1 MARSKATVRTFAWDG
16 DIAAVVSA
24 WAAERG
30 FEAGL
35 SDDGVLRY
43 WGMPQGTREVPMAVL
58 CVTAAAREGQVEL
71 RFWIVSGSAV
81 RLATLFAVPSSM
93 GIESGGFVGF
103 VYRRRTRV
111 AANDLLGRFG
121 QPPIS

>member
-1 MARSKATVRTFAWDG
+1 MVFSATGECRRAPTKSRWRSS
-16 DIAAVVSA
+16 VS
-24 WAAERG
+24 
-30 FEAGL
+30 
-35 SDDGVLRY
+35 
-43 WGMPQGTREVPMAVL
+43 
-58 CVTAAAREGQVEL
+58 AAAREGQVEL
-71 RFWIVSGSAV
+71 RFWIVSDSVV